1 MASLQIEG
9 DTGSATERQIQFIRD
24 VLEKRGFTNNKV
36 VFEAAGKAGDNY
48 VADVKRITV
57 IVDGGEDFKMIA
69 KFAPE
74 NEMLRKMMNTNILF
88 SNEILMY
95 EEILPK
101 LVSLQR
107 DAEVPEDGW
116 LRFAECYGTLA
127 EEPHEVVLLEDLNVS
142 NFIMLDRFTSLD
154 NDAVRLVL
162 KNFAIL
168 HSLSYALKKL
178 EPETYGKFTSNLLD
192 MWELTKDTE
201 EFQGFMTKLEED
213 ALNVVD
219 DNYKKALPDTVSQ
232 FPIIYG
238 KIMKADKH
246 SKHLVILQGDSWT
259 NNILFMLKV
268 CTSMYVYYSNL
279 LKKLRRT
286 KITLKTKIYQMVP
299 FRSYLATKFR
309 NQLPRS

>member
-9 DTGSATERQIQFIRD
+9 DTGSATEKQIQFIRD
-24 VLEKRGFTNNKV
+24 VLEKRGFTNNRV

-127 EEPHEVVLLEDLNVS
+127 EEPYEVVLLEDLNVS

-201 EFQGFMTKLEED
+201 EFQGF
-213 ALNVVD
+213 
-219 DNYKKALPDTVSQ
+219 
-232 FPIIYG
+232 IIRNFY
-238 KIMKADKH
+238 
-246 SKHLVILQGDSWT
+246 
-259 NNILFMLKV
+259 
-268 CTSMYVYYSNL
+268 
-279 LKKLRRT
+279 
-286 KITLKTKIYQMVP
+286 
-299 FRSYLATKFR
+299 FRFGHGFG
-309 NQLPRS
+309 